1 MTQLQLPLPLPLLIQ
16 EKLDWYR
23 WRQNIVSLHANY
35 SKTVK
40 LYCVSHLTHVNLFYD
55 YVFVCTIEANNNR
68 VVFDW
73 TVGNFVIP
81 RYFDTTNTTID
92 KPKRYKYS
100 SGENNPNG
108 YNTKAIKPNRN
119 Y

>member
-1 MTQLQLPLPLPLLIQ
+1 MTPLPLLIQ

-40 LYCVSHLTHVNLFYD
+40 LYCVPHLAHVNLFYD
-55 YVFVCTIEANNNR
+55 YVYVCTIEANNNR
-68 VVFDW
+68 VVFDR
-73 TVGNFVIP
+73 TVGNFVTP
-81 RYFDTTNTTID
+81 RYFDTPNTTID